1 MTGVTTRQPSCR
13 APRRLGPPAIHVRSV
28 LFALNSASGYLEKA
42 DRNRENA
49 KMIEQDRAVS
59 RDLLV
64 APPRVI
70 NVGLEIF
77 ALDLAGQDVQVAHV
91 RWSPPAGGNS
101 HLAGLLEKLQGR

>member
-1 MTGVTTRQPSCR
+1 
-13 APRRLGPPAIHVRSV
+13 
-28 LFALNSASGYLEKA
+28 
-42 DRNRENA
+42 
-49 KMIEQDRAVS
+49 MIEKDHDVS
-59 RDLLV
+59 RDLLG

-77 ALDLAGQDVQVAHV
+77 AVNLASQGAAVAHV

>member
-1 MTGVTTRQPSCR
+1 LT
-13 APRRLGPPAIHVRSV
+13 LY
-28 LFALNSASGYLEKA
+28 FAAVHGEQSRGTEKA
-42 DRNRENA
+42 
-49 KMIEQDRAVS
+49 MIEKSDDVS
-59 RDLLV
+59 RELLE

-77 ALDLAGQDVQVAHV
+77 AINLAGQDAKVAHV